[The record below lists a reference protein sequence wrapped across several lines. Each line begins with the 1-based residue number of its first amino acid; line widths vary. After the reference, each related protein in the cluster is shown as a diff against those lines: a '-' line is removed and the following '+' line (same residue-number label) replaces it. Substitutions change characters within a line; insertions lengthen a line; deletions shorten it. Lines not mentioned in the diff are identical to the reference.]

1 MLKYFLLQF
10 IQRTLHMQFKITQ
23 LSILQTFTQLYFIV
37 SISLKVRNLYC

>member
-10 IQRTLHMQFKITQ
+10 IQRTLHMQFKIT
-23 LSILQTFTQLYFIV
+23 IYFANIYTQLYFIV